1 MGIEYGQI
9 VLSAVCW
16 DGTRNPGVEAMVR
29 KRAPKVPAIQEPK
42 AQMAVR
48 LELPIEDY
56 RRLEHQ
62 ARKLGLTKASYARMA
77 VMKTITADEEG
88 GK

>member
-1 MGIEYGQI
+1 M
-9 VLSAVCW
+9 A
-16 DGTRNPGVEAMVR
+16 R
-29 KRAPKVPAIQEPK
+29 KRAPKVPAIQEEK

-48 LELPIEDY
+48 LELPIADY
-56 RRLEHQ
+56 RRLERQ

-77 VMKTITADEEG
+77 VMKTITADEEEG